1 MTISAGDRRSV
12 WSVRVDLDC
21 ALSRPDRL
29 RSGNSAAYLRPY
41 AGRVHGEYKVPG
53 GKLVVIDVHVEDGR
67 LSRVSLSGDFFL
79 EPDDALDVITE
90 AVTGA
95 PVTADASDLG
105 ALIQAALT
113 ADVSMVGFTPDSV
126 GIAIRR
132 ALGHATSWHDH
143 TFDVVEPV
151 VMAPAM
157 NVALDEVLLR
167 EVAAGTRPPTLRFW
181 DWDSPLVVI
190 GSFQSVRN
198 EVDEEAAAR
207 HGIGIVRRISG
218 GGAMFMEPGNCITY
232 SLVVPTSLVD
242 GLSFE
247 RSYEFLD
254 QWVMGALAD
263 VGVNA
268 RYVPINDI
276 VSDHGKI
283 GGAAQKRIVAGAVLH
298 HVTMSYDIDADKMTE
313 VLRIGREKIS
323 DKGITSS
330 GKRVDPMRSQTGMTR
345 AAIIEAFLDH
355 FRGRYR
361 TREAGYTDTELAAA
375 QELVDE
381 KFSSQE
387 WTYRVP

>member
-1 MTISAGDRRSV
+1 M
-12 WSVRVDLDC
+12 
-21 ALSRPDRL
+21 
-29 RSGNSAAYLRPY
+29 
-41 AGRVHGEYKVPG
+41 HGEYKVPG
-53 GKLVVIDVHVEDGR
+53 GKLVVVDVEVEDGS
-67 LSRVSLSGDFFL
+67 LSQVSLSGDFFL
-79 EPDDALDVITE
+79 EPDEALEVITD

-95 PVTADASDLG
+95 STTLNAG
-105 ALIQAALT
+105 ALGELITSALSD
-113 ADVSMVGFTPDSV
+113 DVSMVGFTPESV

-143 TFDVVEPV
+143 TFDVIEPV
-151 VMAPAM
+151 VMPPAM
-157 NVALDEVLLR
+157 HVALDEVILR
-167 EVAAGTRPPTLRFW
+167 EVASGVRPPTLRFW

-198 EVDEEAAAR
+198 EVDEEAASR
-207 HGIGIVRRISG
+207 HGIGVVRRISG

-242 GLSFE
+242 GLTFE
-247 RSYEFLD
+247 QSYEFLD
-254 QWVMGALAD
+254 RWVMGALAD
-263 VGVNA
+263 VGINA

-345 AAIIEAFLDH
+345 ADIIEAFIQH
-355 FRGRYR
+355 FRARYP
-361 TREAGYTDTELAAA
+361 TRVAGYTDDELSAART
-375 QELVDE
+375 LVDE
-381 KFSSQE
+381 KFSSRA